1 MRHCRPWKYVV
12 RFISPAPYPF
22 AGGSIATAAV
32 TLLTL
37 GFCYSFSSQSLAA
50 DRPPARIAIIIDD
63 LGYKLAE
70 GKRAINLAN
79 QVTLSII
86 PFSPHAK
93 KLARF
98 ASDNHKEVLLHAPMT
113 PMTRRPWESG
123 LASHM
128 NKQELFTAVDEML
141 AELPEAKG
149 LNNHGGSRFTQDRER
164 MIWLMMAL
172 KDRGLFF
179 IDSRT
184 TAATTGME
192 TALEANIPY
201 NSRDVFLDNELNEE
215 AIVRQLDRLVSIA
228 VKTGRAIAIGHPHR
242 ETLDV
247 LETYLP
253 LLSKQGVEVVNASML
268 LKNLPPQNETA
279 PVETGMPA
287 TLALKPEAK

>member
-1 MRHCRPWKYVV
+1 MT
-12 RFISPAPYPF
+12 
-22 AGGSIATAAV
+22 TAAI
-32 TLLTL
+32 TLFILC
-37 GFCYSFSSQSLAA
+37 FCYCFASQSLAA
-50 DRPPARIAIIIDD
+50 DRPPAKIAIIIDD

-86 PFSPHAK
+86 PFSPYAK

-98 ASDNHKEVLLHAPMT
+98 ASANHKEVLLHAPMT

-123 LASHM
+123 LTSQM
-128 NKQELFTAVDEML
+128 SKQELFIAIDAML
-141 AELPEAKG
+141 AEVPDAKG

-164 MIWLMMAL
+164 MVWLMMAL

-184 TAATTGME
+184 TAATTGTE
-192 TALEANIPY
+192 TAHETNIPY

-215 AIVRQLDRLVSIA
+215 AIVRQLDKLISIA
-228 VKTGRAIAIGHPHR
+228 VKNGQAIAIGHPHR
-242 ETLDV
+242 ETLNV

-253 LLSKQGVEVVNASML
+253 LLHEQGVEMVNASML
-268 LKNLPPQNETA
+268 LKNLPAQNETI
-279 PVETGMPA
+279 PVEVSTPA
-287 TLALKPEAK
+287 TLALKPEAE

>member
-1 MRHCRPWKYVV
+1 MRRCRPWKYAF
-12 RFISPAPYPF
+12 RFTNPAPSPS

-32 TLLTL
+32 TIFTL
-37 GFCYSFSSQSLAA
+37 CFCCGLSPKSLAA

-98 ASDNHKEVLLHAPMT
+98 ASANHKEVLLHAPMT

-123 LASHM
+123 LASDM
-128 NKQELFTAVDEML
+128 SKQELFAAVDAML
-141 AELPEAKG
+141 AEVPDAKG

-184 TAATTGME
+184 TAATTGTE
-192 TALEANIPY
+192 TAHEANIPY
-201 NSRDVFLDNELNEE
+201 NSRDIFLDNELTEE
-215 AIVRQLDRLVSIA
+215 AITRQMDRLVSIA
-228 VKTGRAIAIGHPHR
+228 VKTGRAIAIGHPHK

-268 LKNLPPQNETA
+268 LKNLPAKKEIM
-279 PVETGMPA
+279 PVEISTPS
-287 TLALKPEAK
+287 TLALKPEAE